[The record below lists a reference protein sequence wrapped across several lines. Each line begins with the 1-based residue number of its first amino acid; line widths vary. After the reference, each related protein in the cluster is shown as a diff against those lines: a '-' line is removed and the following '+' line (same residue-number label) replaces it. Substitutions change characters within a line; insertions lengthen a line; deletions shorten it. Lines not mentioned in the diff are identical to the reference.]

1 MSLTVDLRI
10 FSPRWGHEDTYSV
23 KLDRDFMEIAVQ
35 ARKARAKW
43 RDNRD
48 PEWSGE
54 SIQRIMR
61 NDHIYPPAVT
71 QDLFEHVWKEW
82 RSGKITDQV
91 AETELQELA
100 TWLNA
105 VTRAKPNTE
114 FWNSYF

>member
-1 MSLTVDLRI
+1 MSFVINLRI
-10 FSPRWGHEDTYSV
+10 FSPRWGHEDSYSV
-23 KLDRDFMEIAVQ
+23 NLERDFLEITMQ
-35 ARKARAKW
+35 TRKTKAIWK
-43 RDNRD
+43 DNRD

-54 SIQRIMR
+54 SLQEIME

-82 RSGKITDQV
+82 RNGVITDQE
-91 AETELQELA
+91 AEKELQEVA
-100 TWLNA
+100 VWLNA